1 MWRDIIIHSNCSGSM
16 KKVLSTEIHVIV
28 APHPLSPF
36 SPFTPFPLTFPL
48 PRSPELLAKFCDNL
62 LKKSAKGMSE
72 TEVDDRLASSIT
84 IFKYLDDKD
93 VYQKYYSRMLA
104 RRLINA
110 QSQSM
115 DAEEGMI
122 NRLMDNYGVQ
132 E

>member
-1 MWRDIIIHSNCSGSM
+1 
-16 KKVLSTEIHVIV
+16 
-28 APHPLSPF
+28 
-36 SPFTPFPLTFPL
+36 
-48 PRSPELLAKFCDNL
+48 
-62 LKKSAKGMSE
+62 MSE

-122 NRLMDNYGVQ
+122 NRLMDYYGVR

>member
-1 MWRDIIIHSNCSGSM
+1 M
-16 KKVLSTEIHVIV
+16 
-28 APHPLSPF
+28 SPVYPWYP
-36 SPFTPFPLTFPL
+36 SPIFPL

-72 TEVDDRLASSIT
+72 TEVDARLASSIT

-122 NRLMDNYGVQ
+122 NRLMDYYGIR